1 MLVLAGDVFFDC
13 LVLSG
18 GSGAAVL
25 PLLDLTTIRVTL
37 PKTSR
42 HFSGS

>member
-18 GSGAAVL
+18 GSGAIVL
-25 PLLDLTTIRVTL
+25 PLLED
-37 PKTSR
+37 PA
-42 HFSGS
+42 GSL